1 MQILGNS
8 STDASGQRKIV
19 VGPST
24 ISLAVMVTVFLIA
37 VIFAANQNDVIG
49 WLVVIIS
56 LGWLLLSLFLVLGL
70 RRGAKKVNETI
81 QRTTAD
87 MAPRAQT
94 APSQTTVYSEAD
106 RTRDLKLDH
115 SFKIV
120 QVQSGVIK
128 QYLDGGTPEA
138 REMVD
143 RAIETIEI
151 TASNARDMMKG
162 SKSSKNSQGG
172 SEPLSGDIIS

>member
-1 MQILGNS
+1 MMTIFLV
-8 STDASGQRKIV
+8 AV
-19 VGPST
+19 V
-24 ISLAVMVTVFLIA
+24 
-37 VIFAANQNDVIG
+37 FAANQNDVIG

-94 APSQTTVYSEAD
+94 APSQTTVYAEAD

-120 QVQSGVIK
+120 QVQAGVIK
-128 QYLDGGTPEA
+128 QYLDGGTTES

-151 TASNARDMMKG
+151 TASNARDMMKSSG
-162 SKSSKNSQGG
+162 SAPSGRGSAQSNGG